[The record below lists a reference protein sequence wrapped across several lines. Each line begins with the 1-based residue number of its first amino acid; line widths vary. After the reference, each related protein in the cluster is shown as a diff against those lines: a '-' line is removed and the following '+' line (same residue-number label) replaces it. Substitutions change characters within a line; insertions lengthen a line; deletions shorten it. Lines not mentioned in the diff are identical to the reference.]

1 MWNVVV
7 TPLLTL
13 YWVPYISNFDLL
25 GEFEHVLNKYKLI
38 STLWWVPLFAL
49 AAYLISVDVLRRI
62 EILIT
67 VMLELNAIRKRLE
80 WIILFLLNFRPKL
93 DLLLLPFTR
102 HCEYQSVDIIWP
114 DKINMVYYILVA
126 LQVNWIVLHRWQG
139 YKLSFILNK
148 NYVNSVYQW

>member
-13 YWVPYISNFDLL
+13 YWVPYIYNFDLL

-80 WIILFLLNFRPKL
+80 WNVSFKFQTKAGPIVAAIHETLWISKCWYNLTRQNQHGILYIGSSTSQL
-93 DLLLLPFTR
+93 DCTP
-102 HCEYQSVDIIWP
+102 
-114 DKINMVYYILVA
+114 
-126 LQVNWIVLHRWQG
+126 
-139 YKLSFILNK
+139 
-148 NYVNSVYQW
+148 